1 MLVSVTASVSKPD
14 LAAAQLHDNTC
25 NPAAQLGICG
35 TLGHWMMKTNAPH
48 PYAISKAL
56 ALRHLH
62 RPNQQAADSV
72 ATPSSSGNQAAT
84 GTLACLS
91 TSSFSRSLAAPTS
104 SSTFSPFFQTWRS
117 GLRQVRTAP
126 RRPPRQ
132 RLPSAAQAWLTQRSA
147 GQGRVRTWNVGI
159 ALMPASADTACDRA
173 PEVHWLVATPRIRGF
188 VCRGCCGSTRAGSC
202 SLSRDTPRSAQ
213 ESTHLNSV
221 HVHLEEHQARVGSG
235 QLLKVRSDNPA
246 RSAPRRREIHYDL
259 RGDAQRVG

>member
-62 RPNQQAADSV
+62 RPHRQAADSV

-132 RLPSAAQAWLTQRSA
+132 RLPSAAQAWLTQRRA
-147 GQGRVRTWNVGI
+147 GQGAHLERGHRADASFGRHSLRQSPRGALVGCHSTYPRVCLQR
-159 ALMPASADTACDRA
+159 LLRQ
-173 PEVHWLVATPRIRGF
+173 HPRRLLQSIEGHAAQ
-188 VCRGCCGSTRAGSC
+188 RAGEHAPQQ
-202 SLSRDTPRSAQ
+202 RPR
-213 ESTHLNSV
+213 
-221 HVHLEEHQARVGSG
+221 
-235 QLLKVRSDNPA
+235 P
-246 RSAPRRREIHYDL
+246 P
-259 RGDAQRVG
+259 